1 MEVPEDVQHLIHS
14 FRPVH
19 PTAQLIKAIPHEAF
33 EALHT
38 RFAKPCHC
46 SREGKWSAV
55 SRLAHMR
62 CDFTSESC
70 RSDYW
75 RTGVS
80 CCVGE
85 RFNEVHRAAD
95 EKRRPEFYAAL
106 RTLLDC
112 VS

>member
-1 MEVPEDVQHLIHS
+1 MELPEDVQQLIHA

-19 PTAQLIKAIPHEAF
+19 PTSKLIKAISRKAF
-33 EALHT
+33 EALRT

-46 SREGKWSAV
+46 TREGKLSAV

-70 RSDYW
+70 RNDYW

-80 CCVGE
+80 RCVGE
-85 RFNEVHRAAD
+85 KFNKIHGAAD
-95 EKRRPEFYAAL
+95 ERRHPEFYAAL
-106 RTLLDC
+106 RTLLDYVC
-112 VS
+112 